1 MKVKEEAKVQEVQ
14 ATDISVNVVSDVPVT
29 ELDVQN
35 AVKHYSEEQ
44 GAKGKRQVEA
54 TLSAKPVAFSNN
66 TISLYIEN
74 EAQKLIFDDIKQE
87 FLDTIRAKLK
97 NSTLQLNVIE
107 HAESTVKK
115 AYTPNE
121 KFAVMTA
128 KNPLLLELKKRLDL
142 EVGL

>member
-1 MKVKEEAKVQEVQ
+1 VVKQYA
-14 ATDISVNVVSDVPVT
+14 S
-29 ELDVQN
+29 
-35 AVKHYSEEQ
+35 EQ
-44 GAKGKRQVEA
+44 GASGKRQVEA
-54 TLSAKPVAFSNN
+54 TLSAKPV
-66 TISLYIEN
+66 SLKDNIVSIYIEN

-87 FLDTIRAKLK
+87 FLDAIRAKLK
-97 NSTLQLNVIE
+97 NSTLQLQVIE